1 LAGSETVSADMR
13 EVVRSKSHGFISP
26 LDKDRRNLQ
35 DSSTSNS
42 PRLILSPVGQ
52 KNSREESS

>member
-1 LAGSETVSADMR
+1 MR

-42 PRLILSPVGQ
+42 PSLILSPVGQ